1 MTPAAQALALKLSY
15 DPHQRVLLEK
25 AFTPTDPNR

>member
-15 DPHQRVLLEK
+15 APRQQALLEK
-25 AFTPTDPNR
+25 ALEPSEA